1 MDQRQF
7 ADALGVSIG
16 SLPGWETDRQKP
28 RDIVAVA
35 RKVEEVTG
43 ISAAWMLGLGKVTA
57 GYAGR
62 IRRDSQRLGSS
73 SADKS
78 RSSAAISQRHRV
90 AR

>member
-1 MDQRQF
+1 MTSSIDAVKPGPGTPVEPSWTFGDRLRKARSVAQMDQRQF

-57 GYAGR
+57 G
-62 IRRDSQRLGSS
+62 
-73 SADKS
+73 
-78 RSSAAISQRHRV
+78 
-90 AR
+90 